1 MTIRTKS
8 DYLEYIADI
17 LPDNTSRQIS
27 PADLRSAFTDLT
39 DSVGVIL
46 GDTTLSSKNFASEDT
61 RTTIAGDLALSQISL
76 AGRSSIDNS
85 AFGYKALNINYT
97 GSRNTA

>member
-8 DYLEYIADI
+8 DYLEYIANI

-85 AFGYKALNINYT
+85 AFG
-97 GSRNTA
+97 